1 MDSMNSMRSEGGC
14 SGRSRRDR
22 GFSLNELL
30 VAMGILAV
38 PLLAVAAM
46 LPVAATNVDYSGG
59 TSQATALAQ
68 RRLEQVGNLPFPTL
82 AGMVTTANPPG
93 APVSSEETITGAHN
107 TPFTVRTWVQLV
119 AGTTA
124 PRREASAT
132 VIVSWTEPSLGGTKS
147 LRLDTLVAE

>member
-1 MDSMNSMRSEGGC
+1 MNSMRSEGGC

-68 RRLEQVGNLPFPTL
+68 RRLEQVRNLPFPTL
-82 AGMVTTANPPG
+82 AGMVTTANPPV

-119 AGTTA
+119 ADTTA

-132 VIVSWTEPSLGGTKS
+132 VIVSWTEPSLGGAKS